1 MIRNVNLSEE
11 QYFLPKYFFNE
22 KIRFYAL
29 TGGRGCGKTESVR
42 KLSQKFFNQNK
53 KVLFIR
59 NSPHQLSSARQ
70 YFSFLCS
77 DNEEIQLG
85 SMGASS
91 IVLFDS
97 DTKEKSLI
105 GYTLYLGDYDSF
117 KSSKKEVDYIIYEE
131 FSTFDRV
138 FSFNRIFSLVE
149 IFETIA
155 QYNRNFYFFA
165 ISNNLFNDDL
175 LENIFPEN
183 EFIHFFITKKNNKN
197 AFSNNTIK
205 KYLNGEILV
214 PEMEMNLSEYNCIGF
229 LDIAETKVYIFRNVK
244 MYPSTILSS
253 KGTGKEVGL
262 NYSLVSILKSAV
274 YKSLK
279 DRNFLEFAVGLVTFA
294 QGKLKI

>member
-1 MIRNVNLSEE
+1 MIKNIDLTEDRF
-11 QYFLPKYFFNE
+11 FLPKDFFDE

-42 KLSQKFFNQNK
+42 ALSRKFFNENK

-77 DNEEIQLG
+77 ESEEIQLG

-97 DTKEKSLI
+97 DTKEKSLV

-155 QYNRNFYFFA
+155 QHNKNFYFFA

-197 AFSNNTIK
+197 AFNNNTIK

-214 PEMEMNLSEYNCIGF
+214 PELEMNLSEYNCIGF
-229 LDIAETKVYIFRNVK
+229 LDIAETKVFIFRNIK

-262 NYSLVSILKSAV
+262 NYSLVGILKSAV

>member
-11 QYFLPKYFFNE
+11 QYFLPKDFFNE

-42 KLSQKFFNQNK
+42 KLSQKFFNENK

-77 DNEEIQLG
+77 DNKEIQLG

-155 QYNRNFYFFA
+155 QHNRNFYFFA

-183 EFIHFFITKKNNKN
+183 EFVHFFITKKNNKN

-205 KYLNGEILV
+205 NYLNGEILV

-279 DRNFLEFAVGLVTFA
+279 DKNFLEFAVGLVTFA

>member
-1 MIRNVNLSEE
+1 MIKNIDLTENRF
-11 QYFLPKYFFNE
+11 FLPKDFFNE

-42 KLSQKFFNQNK
+42 TLSRKFFNENK

-77 DNEEIQLG
+77 ENEKIQLG

-155 QYNRNFYFFA
+155 QHNRNFYFFA

-183 EFIHFFITKKNNKN
+183 EFVHFFITKKNNKN

-229 LDIAETKVYIFRNVK
+229 LDIAETKVFIFRNVK

-262 NYSLVSILKSAV
+262 NYSLVGILKSAV

>member
-1 MIRNVNLSEE
+1 MIKNIDLTEDRF
-11 QYFLPKYFFNE
+11 FLPKDFFNE

-42 KLSQKFFNQNK
+42 TLSRKFFNENK

-59 NSPHQLSSARQ
+59 NSPHQLSNARQ

-77 DNEEIQLG
+77 ENEEIQLG

-155 QYNRNFYFFA
+155 QHNRNFYFFA

-175 LENIFPEN
+175 LENIFPED

-214 PEMEMNLSEYNCIGF
+214 PEMEINLSEYNCIGF

-253 KGTGKEVGL
+253 KGTGKEIGL

>member
-1 MIRNVNLSEE
+1 MIKTVDLKENDW
-11 QYFLPKYFFNE
+11 FLPKNFFDE

-77 DNEEIQLG
+77 DTEEIQLG

-91 IVLFDS
+91 IVLYDS
-97 DTKEKSLI
+97 DTKEKTLV

-155 QYNRNFYFFA
+155 QHNKNFYFFA

-175 LENIFPEN
+175 LENIFPDE

-214 PEMEMNLSEYNCIGF
+214 PEMEMNLSEYNCIGY
-229 LDIAETKVYIFRNVK
+229 LDIAETKVFVFRNVK
-244 MYPSTILSS
+244 LYPSTILSS
-253 KGTGKEVGL
+253 KGTGKEIGL